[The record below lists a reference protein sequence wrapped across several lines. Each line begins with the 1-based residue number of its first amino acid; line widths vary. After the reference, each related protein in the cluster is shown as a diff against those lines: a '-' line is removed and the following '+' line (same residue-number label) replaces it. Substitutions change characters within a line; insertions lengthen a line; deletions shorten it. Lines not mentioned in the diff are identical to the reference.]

1 MAGSSAP
8 HVAAVVLAAG
18 LSRRMGRPKLLLP
31 WRNGRTVIEQV
42 VETLREAGA
51 LPIYVVSGPFDAEI
65 RRLLERREGVTIVYN
80 AAFAESEMMDS
91 LRLGIK
97 ALPDD
102 VEAALIALGDQPQ
115 VRPEV
120 VRELVATYVSGNPAV
135 VVPLY
140 QGRRGHPWVV
150 SKELWGDLLA
160 GDYATPRD
168 FLTANLGRIVIL
180 DTASP
185 EILQDLD
192 FPEDYERTR
201 PQ

>member
-1 MAGSSAP
+1 
-8 HVAAVVLAAG
+8 
-18 LSRRMGRPKLLLP
+18 MGRPKLLLP

-65 RRLLERREGVTIVYN
+65 RRLLEHREGVTIVYN

-120 VRELVATYVSGNPAV
+120 VRELVATYASGYPAV

-168 FLTANLGRIVIL
+168 FLTAYLDRIVIL